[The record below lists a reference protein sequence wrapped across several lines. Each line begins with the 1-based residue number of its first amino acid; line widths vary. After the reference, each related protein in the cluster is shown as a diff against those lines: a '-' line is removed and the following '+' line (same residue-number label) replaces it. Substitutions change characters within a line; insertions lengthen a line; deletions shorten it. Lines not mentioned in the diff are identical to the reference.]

1 MEAQMTM
8 SSAES
13 VETTSDI
20 PQDLAFILESGVVG
34 GTNEASAPQPDPS
47 SSSTTLE
54 DGTAAAATSAENAEV
69 TPEKSLAHYRAAVA
83 AARAALEASRA
94 AKRTDDANG
103 DTSASADTKM
113 TEGADSSSGDAV
125 NVAAG
130 EVEAEEGPR
139 MQDDDDDGSVENLI
153 TAVPSSVPPRKRR
166 RIAED
171 GVSLSSSSSSSDD
184 SSDSDSDSSTSSD
197 SDSGSDSDNSTSTA
211 RRPPSQSKPKKGAQQ
226 KRVETL
232 PAWAK
237 RNAADSDEDDFD
249 EYDEDGGG
257 KGGNGTARGPT
268 TKNEIA
274 LSALTLNQPSLQV
287 VPSHEP
293 IRYLGTVSSIIGPVV
308 VIEQDMKSG
317 NGQQSKGKGP
327 MVGHDESGMVGH
339 EVLDT
344 GSLLVFANRKVCG
357 TIFETFGSV
366 YQPMY
371 TLRFASPDDIPTLD
385 IIKPEVQETPVLV
398 KEVVEKVA
406 EGAQMQGE
414 VEGEDDDGDIDGAPL
429 DLDVNGDDVVMPVMD
444 TVTTSDAPDA
454 TKEVEATPAIKAE
467 DASEEKETSPLESIT
482 SVPVSTE
489 PNPPSESIIPP
500 TEPAIKSEPT
510 PLTVGTPIYYAPTLS
525 NAVLTAHLR
534 KLRGSDASNLY
545 DEEVAEEEMEYS
557 DDEAEAEAKRRK
569 KKGGGKKK
577 REVAGTGM
585 GGVEG
590 SVKDGNEAQLGGGG
604 GGRGRGAGR
613 GRGGQDRGGGG
624 GRGRGGPASRGRG
637 AGGARSSMGGGGG
650 SGLRHR
656 DDMGGADTMM
666 MMTAG
671 HMMMGDASRPFSSS
685 SMALPST
692 LPARPMFSYD
702 FDNNKDGSGSGSG
715 AGAGAGAGV
724 VSTPSAAAGRR
735 NMPAPYDEHAAVA
748 HTLSLPAV
756 PIPVANQD
764 AGGPSAPAPTST
776 GRPTPSSRWDQR
788 GSGQGKKKNNAS
800 TSPSRGRQY
809 QHERQTQQLVS
820 SPQQQQQTQY
830 ESAPAPVVAPHINP
844 LFVAQQWHAHQT
856 GFPYAQQPVQY
867 PQQQHYA
874 QQQQQQHPL
883 PPMPA
888 QQQGWNGYY
897 AQQAFGSPSMGGMG
911 MSGYPQVGGYAGH
924 PSVSGQQMQGYGQ
937 QMGGPPAQQQ
947 QQQQQQSPPQSG
959 AGAPSSYP
967 YYPHQYQQQ

>member
-8 SSAES
+8 SSAEN
-13 VETTSDI
+13 VATTSDI

-34 GTNEASAPQPDPS
+34 GTNDATAPQPDPS
-47 SSSTTLE
+47 SSSSTLE
-54 DGTAAAATSAENAEV
+54 DGTAAAENAEV

-125 NVAAG
+125 KIVAG
-130 EVEAEEGPR
+130 EVDAAEGSRTPE
-139 MQDDDDDGSVENLI
+139 DDDDGSVENLI

-171 GVSLSSSSSSSDD
+171 GVSLSSSSSSSSDD

-211 RRPPSQSKPKKGAQQ
+211 RRPPSQCKPKKGAQQ

-237 RNAADSDEDDFD
+237 RNTADSDEDDFD
-249 EYDEDGGG
+249 EDDEDGGG

-274 LSALTLNQPSLQV
+274 LSAITLNQPSLQV

-317 NGQQSKGKGP
+317 SGQQSKGKGP
-327 MVGHDESGMVGH
+327 MVGHDENGMVGH

-385 IIKPEVQETPVLV
+385 IIKSEVQETPELV
-398 KEVVEKVA
+398 KEAVEKAV
-406 EGAQMQGE
+406 EGVQVQGE
-414 VEGEDDDGDIDGAPL
+414 GEGEDDDGDIDGAPL
-429 DLDVNGDDVVMPVMD
+429 DLDVNGDDVVMPVMN
-444 TVTTSDAPDA
+444 TLTASDVPDA
-454 TKEVEATPAIKAE
+454 TKEVEATPVINAE
-467 DASEEKETSPLESIT
+467 DASEAKETSPLESII
-482 SVPVSTE
+482 SVPVAAE
-489 PNPPSESIIPP
+489 PHPPSESIKPP

-637 AGGARSSMGGGGG
+637 AGGARSSLGGGGG

-685 SMALPST
+685 SSSSMALPSS

-702 FDNNKDGSGSGSG
+702 FDNNKDGSGSRS
-715 AGAGAGAGV
+715 GAGAGV
-724 VSTPSAAAGRR
+724 VSTPAAAGRR

-756 PIPVANQD
+756 PVPVANQD
-764 AGGPSAPAPTST
+764 AGGPSAPVPASV

-809 QHERQTQQLVS
+809 QPERQTQQLVS
-820 SPQQQQQTQY
+820 SPQQQTQY
-830 ESAPAPVVAPHINP
+830 EPAPAPVVAPHINP

-874 QQQQQQHPL
+874 QQQQQHHPL

-888 QQQGWNGYY
+888 QQQQQGWNGYY

-937 QMGGPPAQQQ
+937 QLGGPPAQ